1 VVDEG
6 WRRRPRR
13 ARRLPGVP
21 RRSGGRRGPR
31 RTGRPARRRRV
42 RDPDGAAEPP
52 GLRLEDRLYD
62 ALDDAGV
69 RFETGNPVV
78 GIETEADGT
87 IEAVA
92 VDRKGRETPYGADA
106 FVLATGG
113 LVGKGL
119 DSNREGVRE
128 PVFGLHVEQPADRY
142 EWFVDDAF
150 GDQPYARFGVRIDED
165 GRVLDADGESAYEN
179 VFAAGGVVGGADV
192 AREKSASGVS
202 LATGIVGGGRRQRRQ
217 PNDTTH
223 GRRRRG
229 RRRGERDE
237 RDERSGR
244 PRQPGSPSPGVPEAG
259 RDEQPSIFVP
269 DDGEPKETAATDGGV
284 ESATGGSDST
294 ELNPDAY
301 DPVVFPGGDLDLREG
316 ADSCYKCTSCDTS
329 CPVAEVDEESG
340 AEVPGAGT
348 VAAQAQGGPRH
359 RRVDHL
365 LFELHAL

>member
-1 VVDEG
+1 VVDEAG
-6 WRRRPRR
+6 GVDRVERVGFPAFLGDQEGDAVR
-13 ARRLPGVP
+13 AELADRLGADVFEIPM
-21 RRSGGRRGPR
+21 GP
-31 RTGRPARRRRV
+31 PSL
-42 RDPDGAAEPP
+42 P

-179 VFAAGGVVGGADV
+179 VFAAGGSSA
-192 AREKSASGVS
+192 ARTWQGKSASGVS
-202 LATGIVGGGRRQRRQ
+202 LATGIV
-217 PNDTTH
+217 
-223 GRRRRG
+223 
-229 RRRGERDE
+229 
-237 RDERSGR
+237 
-244 PRQPGSPSPGVPEAG
+244 AG
-259 RDEQPSIFVP
+259 RE
-269 DDGEPKETAATDGGV
+269 AAT
-284 ESATGGSDST
+284 EAT
-294 ELNPDAY
+294 
-301 DPVVFPGGDLDLREG
+301 
-316 ADSCYKCTSCDTS
+316 
-329 CPVAEVDEESG
+329 
-340 AEVPGAGT
+340 
-348 VAAQAQGGPRH
+348 Q
-359 RRVDHL
+359 
-365 LFELHAL
+365 